1 MRWAWT
7 VAVCSAL
14 TLPGSLAAQPA
25 KPSSSLPPETPK
37 PKELALSPA
46 AAPVPALKYRLL
58 PSAAELNPGD
68 AAPIYLRI
76 HGYEDSPLEPH
87 WRQITEKGTKW
98 LELPL
103 DQFPVDEVGQF
114 VGLWSGRKLQQL
126 EFGTRRR
133 TCDWNY
139 TLPEERSR
147 AVEILL
153 PDAQSMRQWGRLLA
167 LKARVEIAQKKY
179 DDALHTIET
188 GLAFARHVGGGPFL
202 INGLVGMAISTQLL
216 AEAEELIAQPDA
228 PNLYWALTTL
238 PRPLISLRDQA
249 EMDAK
254 MLEYVIPELSEAE
267 AARPREPVEW
277 APYLA
282 RIHAG
287 IVRWTPAF
295 TVEDRDNPWAK
306 ALSSWTIARLKSES
320 LPAARD
326 YFKAVRG
333 LKDEQ
338 LAEMPEDQIVAQY
351 LAGRFR
357 ELNDEAFK
365 AMYLPLREAIPILA
379 AAEERLR
386 PLESGPL
393 ALAVM
398 NVRAIRTM
406 LTRTS
411 RPERHIA
418 ALRVIE
424 AIRLHAAAHDGKLP
438 ESLDQIREVPVPE
451 DPATTRPFLYRRAGD
466 AAILHGPQSD
476 LPHPAPTYR
485 ITIRR

>member
-7 VAVCSAL
+7 IAVGLAL
-14 TLPGSLAAQPA
+14 APPGSLPAQPA
-25 KPSSSLPPETPK
+25 KPSSSRPPEPPK

-46 AAPVPALKYRLL
+46 AASVPALKYRLL

-76 HGYEDSPLEPH
+76 HGYEDTSLDPH
-87 WRQITEKGTKW
+87 WRQISEKSTKW

-103 DQFPVDEVGQF
+103 DRFPVDEVRQF
-114 VGLWSGRKLQQL
+114 VGLWSGKLPQL
-126 EFGTRRR
+126 EFGTRRK

-167 LKARVEIAQKKY
+167 LKARVEIAQEKY
-179 DDALHTIET
+179 DDAVHTIET

-202 INGLVGMAISTQLL
+202 INGLIGIAISNQLL
-216 AEAEELIAQPDA
+216 DEAEELIAQPGA
-228 PNLYWALTTL
+228 PNLYWALTAL

-249 EMDAK
+249 EIDAK

-267 AARPREPVEW
+267 VARPREPVEW

-306 ALSSWTIARLKSES
+306 ALPSWTLARLRSES

-326 YFKAVRG
+326 YLKAARG

-338 LAEMPEDQIVAQY
+338 LAEMPEDQVVALY
-351 LAGRFR
+351 LAGRYR
-357 ELNDEAFK
+357 ELNDEAFR
-365 AMYLPLREAIPILA
+365 AMYLPLREAIPDLI

-393 ALAVM
+393 ALALTHLH
-398 NVRAIRTM
+398 AIRSM
-406 LTRTS
+406 LVRTT

-418 ALRVIE
+418 ALRAIE
-424 AIRLHAAAHDGKLP
+424 AIRLYAAAHDGKLP

-451 DPATTRPFLYRRAGD
+451 DPATARPFVYRRAGN